1 MGCSMCGVSCDSPC
15 AIICYSDLFGVLGG
29 WPVMAAKMVVDIKSD
44 VLKSGRELK
53 LTGSTE
59 VRFSCN
65 EMPVDRLLAFLKLAY
80 PEGRISKPAAEAK
93 TVSKAA
99 TGTLDEVIK
108 QIGFDAAAD

>member
-1 MGCSMCGVSCDSPC
+1 
-15 AIICYSDLFGVLGG
+15 
-29 WPVMAAKMVVDIKSD
+29 
-44 VLKSGRELK
+44 
-53 LTGSTE
+53 
-59 VRFSCN
+59 
-65 EMPVDRLLAFLKLAY
+65 MPVDRLLAFLKLAY